1 MANEVL
7 FEARHMHKAFGPTI
21 ALKDVDFTLR
31 RGEIRGLIGENGSG
45 KSTIMSIASGMQPAT
60 NGEMLYLGKPWRPQS
75 MIESQRAGISMIL
88 QEANTIP
95 GVTVAQNLFAGR
107 EGEFSRLGVINMRK
121 MYRAAEALLKKFG
134 VTHISAR
141 DRVDALTFEN
151 RKLTEI
157 VRCVNDDTQILVV
170 DETTTALSLEGRE
183 ILYRLIHQMAEAGK
197 AVVFISHDM
206 DEILEQC
213 TDLTVLRDGDIIGH
227 LTRAEMDAPDAVQ
240 RIRYMMVGREI
251 GEKYYREDG
260 APSRREEVALQLEH
274 ITFGGIR
281 DFSLTLH
288 KGEIVGIGGLS
299 GCGMHEIGRAAY
311 GLEKLEAGRVLRDG
325 VEIKSCLSAIEHGI
339 GYISKNR
346 DTESLILDASI
357 QSNLVLPSLTSL
369 SGPLGAISPRAEK
382 RMSDEQIEAF
392 RIKCGSGRQYVST
405 LSGGNKQKVSFGK
418 WMAKGSEVVIM
429 DCPTRGV
436 DIGVKQAMYALIER
450 MKAEGKAILMI
461 SEELS
466 ELIGMADRI
475 LIMKDF
481 AVLKEFARS
490 RDLKQTDMIEYMI

>member
-1 MANEVL
+1 MQSDVI

-60 NGEMLYLGKPWRPQS
+60 GGEMAYIGKPWKPHT

-107 EGEFSRLGVINMRK
+107 EDAFSKCGFINMNA
-121 MYRAAEALLKKFG
+121 MYRAADELLRKFG
-134 VTHISAR
+134 ATHISAR
-141 DRVDALTFEN
+141 DRIDDLTFED

-157 VRCVNDDTQILVV
+157 VRCVDDNTQILVV

-183 ILYRLIHQMAEAGK
+183 ILYRRIHRMADEGK

-206 DEILEQC
+206 DEVLAQC
-213 TDLTVLRDGDIIGH
+213 TDLTVLRDGEIIGH
-227 LTRAEMDAPDAVQ
+227 LTREEMDAPGAAK
-240 RIRYMMVGREI
+240 RIRAMMVGREI
-251 GEKYYREDG
+251 GEKYYREDFT
-260 APSRREEVALQLEH
+260 PSRLDEAALILDH
-274 ITFGGIR
+274 IAFGGVR

-288 KGEIVGIGGLS
+288 SGEIVGLGGLS

-311 GLEKLEAGRVLRDG
+311 GLEKLESGRVIRNG
-325 VEIKSCLSAIEHGI
+325 VEIKNCLDAIEHGI

-357 QSNLVLPSLTSL
+357 QSNLVLPSLPALT
-369 SGPLGAISPRAEK
+369 GRLGFISPRAEK
-382 RMSDEQIEAF
+382 RLSDKQIDAF
-392 RIKCGSGRQYVST
+392 RIKCGGGKQYVST

-418 WMAKGSEVVIM
+418 WMAKGSQVVVM

-436 DIGVKQAMYALIER
+436 DVGVKQAMYALIEQ
-450 MKAEGKAILMI
+450 MKREGKAILMI

-475 LIMKDF
+475 IILKDF
-481 AVLKEFARS
+481 VVTKEFDRS
-490 RDLKQTDMIEYMI
+490 KELKQTDMIEYMI